1 MNTKRMIRL
10 LCAVLAV
17 LMTVCMLAACQN
29 EPKDPSDPEDPK
41 QPTQDP
47 GSDPADDKI
56 DYIEQVGDAYYGGN
70 TQFTILCREN
80 KEYEMVTGDESAAL
94 VDQAVFARN
103 NRVEQEFGV
112 QIESYPVAGSW
123 DSQRTYISAIE
134 QSVAA
139 GDNAYQLS
147 AAYLAYNTNISVNGQ
162 YYDLRSLESIDLDA
176 PWWSDSFN
184 DSVTVYG
191 KQFIATGDLSLTMW
205 EGFYAVFFNKK
216 LATDYGLANLYDMVR
231 AEEWTLGELTEITA
245 GMYSDDGDDR
255 HGPEDIYG
263 LLINRHAM
271 RAFLT
276 TCQVPICERTS
287 DGGYELVFLDEAH
300 VAKVDAVYN
309 ALYNLIYEN
318 DGTYDS
324 SGPADGDYN
333 EMIDIFTGGR
343 SLFMMGTLDN
353 APALR
358 KSDIE
363 LGILPFPKYDLAQD
377 RYYAHSYDGMSSFGI
392 PTSAQDP
399 EMCAKIMDAM
409 SAENKTSVIP
419 AYNDIVLA
427 GRVAKD
433 SDSREMLNLLREN
446 LYFDFGFVFTD
457 TLKGTT
463 GLTGGPFQHFGDQ
476 LRHGIASYISPYREV
491 EGIYMENLESI
502 LKKFE

>member
-1 MNTKRMIRL
+1 MNTKRIVRL

-17 LMTVCMLAACQN
+17 LMTVCVLAACQDVPEN
-29 EPKDPSDPEDPK
+29 PQDPSDPQTPATDPAKDPSD
-41 QPTQDP
+41 
-47 GSDPADDKI
+47 GKI
-56 DYIEQVGDAYYGGN
+56 DYIAQVGDAYFGGEAKY
-70 TQFTILCREN
+70 TILCRED
-80 KEYEMVTGDESAAL
+80 KDYEMATGDDSAAL
-94 VDQAVFARN
+94 VDQAVYARN
-103 NRVEQEFGV
+103 KRVEEEFGV
-112 QIESYPVAGSW
+112 AIEIYPVSGTW
-123 DSQRTYISAIE
+123 GTQNTYIAALQ

-147 AAYLAYNTNISVNGQ
+147 ATHTAYNANLSISEQ
-162 YYDLRSLESIDLDA
+162 YYDLRSIKSINLDA
-176 PWWSDSFN
+176 PWWSASFN
-184 DSVTVYG
+184 ESATVYG
-191 KQFIATGDLSLTMW
+191 KQFITTGDLSLTMW

-216 LATDYGLANLYDMVR
+216 LANDYGLNNLYDMVR
-231 AEEWTLGELTEITA
+231 ADEWTLEALTEITS

-255 HGPEDIYG
+255 LGPEDIYG

-287 DGGYELVFLDEAH
+287 DGGYALVFLDEDH
-300 VAKVDAVYN
+300 VAKVDAVYT

-324 SGPADGDYN
+324 AGPADGDYS

-363 LGILPFPKYDLAQD
+363 LGILPFPKYDLAQNQ
-377 RYYAHSYDGMSSFGI
+377 YYAHTYDGLSSFGI

-399 EMCAKIMDAM
+399 EMCAKILDAM

-433 SDSREMLNLLREN
+433 SDSREMLTLLREN
-446 LYFDFGFVFTD
+446 LYFDFGFIYTNAMR
-457 TLKGTT
+457 GTSS
-463 GLTGGPFQHFGDQ
+463 LTGGPFQHFGDE
-476 LRHGIASYISPYREV
+476 LRHATKSYISPYREI
-491 EGIYMENLESI
+491 ESIYIANLEDI
-502 LKKFE
+502 LSKFE